1 MPKDKDIINP
11 KCQAVLFED
20 LKIRR
25 IWHDEQ
31 WYYSVV
37 DVVAVLTDSE
47 YQVARK
53 YWNKLAERLKNEG
66 FEQLVTICHRLKMI
80 AEDGK
85 QRETDCTNTKGL
97 LRIIQSIP
105 SKKAEPFKQWLAKV
119 GHERLQEISDPAQ
132 AVDRAREYWK
142 EHGRSGKVDS
152 TT

>member
-1 MPKDKDIINP
+1 MPKNQNITNP
-11 KCQAVLFED
+11 KYQAVLFEN

-25 IWHDEQ
+25 IWHDDQ

-47 YQVARK
+47 YQAARK
-53 YWNKLAERLKNEG
+53 YWKILKGHLVDEG
-66 FEQLVTICHRLKMI
+66 FEQLVTICYRLKMI

-119 GHERLQEISDPAQ
+119 GHERLQEMLDPAQ
-132 AVDRAREYWK
+132 AVDRAREYW
-142 EHGRSGKVDS
+142 
-152 TT
+152 